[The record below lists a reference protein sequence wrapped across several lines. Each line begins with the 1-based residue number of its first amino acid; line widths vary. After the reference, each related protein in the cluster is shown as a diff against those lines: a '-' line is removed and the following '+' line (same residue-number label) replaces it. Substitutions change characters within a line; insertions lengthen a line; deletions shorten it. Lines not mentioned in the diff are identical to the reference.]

1 MKNINTL
8 LDFLGKVVSTTA
20 GHLIWL
26 LGLIFIFGLILYLLA
41 RFTRLTY
48 VKSAGQKLDIIITGW
63 IGTPVHELGHAIFC
77 ILFRHKIVDI
87 KLYNPDPDDGTLGYV
102 SHSYN
107 PNSTFQKIGNFFIGI
122 GPILFGALVLYAAL
136 YYLMPDLQSVL
147 TTVEKNSTG
156 LAQDVQTGSWLGV
169 WTAIKLSTQNILDV
183 IFNTNNITNW
193 RFWVFLYL
201 SFCVASHMELSP
213 PDISGA
219 KGGLITMV
227 VALLF
232 FNLFI
237 LIVEAFGLH
246 SILGTFWQYIKIE
259 TYAPYINK
267 ALGAMGALFVYAVI
281 ISGFNFILSFTILSI
296 HNIIRR
302 RGLFNPFW

>member
-1 MKNINTL
+1 MDKINAL
-8 LDFLGKVVSTTA
+8 LDFLGSVILITL

-48 VKSAGQKLDIIITGW
+48 VKSVGQKLDIVVTGW

-87 KLYNPDPDDGTLGYV
+87 KLFNPDPNDGTLGYV
-102 SHSYN
+102 THSYN

-136 YYLMPDLQSVL
+136 YYLMPDFKTVF
-147 TTVEKNSTG
+147 TTVEKHSTN
-156 LAQDVQTGSWLGV
+156 LAQDVQAGSWLGV
-169 WTAIKLSTQNILDV
+169 WNAIKISTTNILTV
-183 IFNTNNITNW
+183 IFNTDNLTNW
-193 RFWVFLYL
+193 RFWIFLYL

-213 PDISGA
+213 PDISGV

-227 VALLF
+227 VALLI

-237 LIVEAFGLH
+237 LVVEAFGLN
-246 SILGTFWQYIKIE
+246 SYAGTFWQYIKLE

-267 ALGAMGALFVYAVI
+267 VLGTLGALFVYAVI
-281 ISGFNFILSFTILSI
+281 ISGLNFIISFIVLSI
-296 HNIIRR
+296 HNITRR
-302 RGLFNPFW
+302 RGMINPFW